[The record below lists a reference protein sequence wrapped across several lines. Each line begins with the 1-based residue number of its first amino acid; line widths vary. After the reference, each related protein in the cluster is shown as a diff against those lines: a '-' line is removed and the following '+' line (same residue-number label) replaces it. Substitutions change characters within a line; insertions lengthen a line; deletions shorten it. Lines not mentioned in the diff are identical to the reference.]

1 MTDKFDICKRR
12 HICDIFCRLGRHIVW
27 DQIRIEIHNWDLENS
42 DTFDKCNKFAFKSHE
57 HQCLWTCAI
66 FCRLYVWHVW
76 YVWQIH
82 MLKYLMKLKF
92 LAVQMFCLDCFGR
105 VGSYDQ
111 ACLSWKWFS
120 FIAVLLKSC
129 KTLVSFLDTSPIFW
143 HLEFFSTCCCCF
155 QFSIFSIHHQ
165 HHQHPAI
172 TSIQHLLTP
181 SMLIFSIY
189 KPSNTLAGQIFQ
201 CPTHHNVNDL
211 ILQVFV

>member
-1 MTDKFDICKRR
+1 MSLDVCNILQTACVTCMIC
-12 HICDIFCRLGRHIVW
+12 L
-27 DQIRIEIHNWDLENS
+27 
-42 DTFDKCNKFAFKSHE
+42 T
-57 HQCLWTCAI
+57 
-66 FCRLYVWHVW
+66 Y
-76 YVWQIH
+76 

-92 LAVQMFCLDCFGR
+92 LAVQLFCLDCFGR

-143 HLEFFSTCCCCF
+143 HLEFFSTCCCF

-189 KPSNTLAGQIFQ
+189 KPSNTLARQIFQ
-201 CPTHHNVNDL
+201 CPLIFCDRFYFRPDRVVMTFTLVLKDL
-211 ILQVFV
+211 HAVYIWRRKSLK